1 MISTIFSFANLMGAS
16 PSFQGALYDEAAHRS
31 RTQFVERMKGDSVRF
46 VALVCLAIA
55 TGTVFA
61 EVSSEQLTELYSKSS
76 PFENAAPERYLAES
90 ENAFAIRD
98 RNPQAPVHVLII
110 AKKRVPTVLQAPPE
124 LIAEMITLA
133 KRVAKQ
139 EGLEN
144 DGYRLIINTHPNGG
158 QGVYHLHVH
167 VLGGRQM
174 KWPPG

>member
-1 MISTIFSFANLMGAS
+1 MLS
-16 PSFQGALYDEAAHRS
+16 D
-31 RTQFVERMKGDSVRF
+31 MKRDSVRL
-46 VALVCLAIA
+46 VTLVCLAMV
-55 TGTVFA
+55 TGTAFA
-61 EVSSEQLTELYSKSS
+61 EVTSEQLAELYSKSS
-76 PFENAAPERYLAES
+76 PFENVAPDRYLAES

-98 RNPQAPVHVLII
+98 RNPQAPVHILVI
-110 AKKRVPTVLQAPPE
+110 AKKRIATVLQASPE

-144 DGYRLIINTHPNGG
+144 DGYRLVINTHPNGG
-158 QGVYHLHVH
+158 QGVYHLHMH